1 MPLLSYIIATK
12 SSLIS
17 LDQIKK
23 QQKIYFCKTYHA
35 RFWPINH
42 SFKYPIIFVGVDLDL
57 LEQEKY
63 KKVGKRLYE
72 IGYNNS
78 SILLNINDDDYLGE
92 INAGDHNLKN
102 PYLQRPKKQIK
113 SIKEKLLWHINQ
125 HNIPVDDLCRFELV
139 TMPRFLGY
147 AFNPVSFHYCYN
159 KSNRLQVIVLE
170 VNNTFGEKH
179 LYVYDMS
186 FTMKRSFHVSPFN
199 DRLGIY
205 KAFCKDPKSGYL
217 DVRIVMY
224 ADPSI
229 SDHKHLPSEDNIPI
243 KSQFKKKMVATAS
256 GPSYALTMNSL
267 LYAIMTYPFEIF
279 LTFPRILKEAYKLH
293 YNKTL
298 GVYHR
303 PIPVDG
309 TVVKLEPNSIDLYA
323 QKIIT
328 RYLGHLVDNLDNS
341 FGSTRITINLPDK
354 NKSPIIIRP
363 SNSLSTMI
371 LPYSNHI
378 IINLHNYSFFT
389 NFLINQNI
397 YRALLIGYFEKAW
410 DCNELEWL
418 LNVIFNNK
426 SFEEKEPLHR
436 DHKIRLSNF
445 ENRIS
450 KLRRWYWTKLFK
462 DPVSSG
468 ERAKKE
474 FDQLLQNM
482 WPPTGVEE
490 DFIATIVQNNVCFD
504 IRLNATIIPHER
516 VSVALRDLLAIN
528 NEGSIIALFCYTHL
542 YMLSPITYPLSTTI
556 SKITPIIESKLHLLP
571 FPPRYLPYE
580 NKEPLKH
587 PIDRFV
593 YSSHLFTNQDQLK
606 YTWMMLLM
614 VLGYKSDAGLW
625 QMFTGFVEGPRG
637 NPYFAE
643 KWLWEGIVDL
653 LKRYERNEEGE
664 EEEQWV
670 ECDSDVESVKSINIK
685 SSNIKN
691 EYSTEKNIFDGW
703 ELVYERTNSYD
714 NLQRV
719 KSISTPNLPPPS
731 SSPNI
736 SKPKQLINHNPVIEE
751 DRQHRLWLFI
761 KTFREVMLLRNDLK

>member
-1 MPLLSYIIATK
+1 MSIFSYIIATGLLFYVLKFPLPK

-23 QQKIYFCKTYHA
+23 HQKIYFCKTYHA

-63 KKVGKRLYE
+63 KKIGKKLFE

-78 SILLNINDDDYLGE
+78 SILLNINDEDYLGK
-92 INAGDHNLKN
+92 INVDDRNLEN

-113 SIKEKLLWHINQ
+113 SIKEKLLWHIKRHIQ
-125 HNIPVDDLCRFELV
+125 IPNMNFE
-139 TMPRFLGY
+139 MG
-147 AFNPVSFHYCYN
+147 
-159 KSNRLQVIVLE
+159 K
-170 VNNTFGEKH
+170 
-179 LYVYDMS
+179 YDMS

-217 DVRIVMY
+217 DMRIVMY
-224 ADPSI
+224 ADPSL
-229 SDHKHLPSEDNIPI
+229 SDHKYLPSENIIPS

-256 GPSYALTMNSL
+256 GPSYALTMKSL
-267 LYAIMTYPFEIF
+267 LYAILTYPFEIF
-279 LTFPRILKEAYKLH
+279 LTFPRILKEAYTLH

-303 PIPVDG
+303 PIPVDD
-309 TVVKLEPNSIDLYA
+309 TVVKLEPNSIDLYTFVFNFLEREVGYA

-328 RYLGHLVDNLDNS
+328 SYLGHLVDNVDNS
-341 FGSTRITINLPDK
+341 FRSTHITINLPDK
-354 NKSPIIIRP
+354 KKSPIIIRP
-363 SNSLSTMI
+363 SNLLSTMI

-389 NFLINQNI
+389 NFLINQNL
-397 YRALLIGYFEKAW
+397 YRALLIGYFEKSW
-410 DCNELEWL
+410 DCNELELL
-418 LNVIFNNK
+418 LNMIFNNK
-426 SFEEKEPLHR
+426 SCEEKEPLHR
-436 DHKIRLSNF
+436 DHKTSLSNF

-450 KLRRWYWTKLFK
+450 KLRRWYWKKLFK
-462 DPVSSG
+462 DPESSG

-482 WPPTGVEE
+482 WPPTGVKE

-504 IRLNATIIPHER
+504 IRLNAT

-556 SKITPIIESKLHLLP
+556 SKIAPIIESKLHLLP

-593 YSSHLFTNQDQLK
+593 YSSNLFTDQDKLK

-614 VLGYKSDAGLW
+614 VLGYKNDAGLW
-625 QMFTGFVEGPRG
+625 QIFTGFVEGPRG

-653 LKRYERNEEGE
+653 LKRYERNEEDE

-670 ECDSDVESVKSINIK
+670 ECDSDIESVKSISVY
-685 SSNIKN
+685 SSNEKTDYNTKKN
-691 EYSTEKNIFDGW
+691 TFDGW
-703 ELVYERTNSYD
+703 ELVYERINGYD

-719 KSISTPNLPPPS
+719 KSISTPPLPPPI
-731 SSPNI
+731 SSPNA

-751 DRQHRLWLFI
+751 DRQQRLWLFI
-761 KTFREVMLLRNDLK
+761 KTFREVVLLRNDLNY